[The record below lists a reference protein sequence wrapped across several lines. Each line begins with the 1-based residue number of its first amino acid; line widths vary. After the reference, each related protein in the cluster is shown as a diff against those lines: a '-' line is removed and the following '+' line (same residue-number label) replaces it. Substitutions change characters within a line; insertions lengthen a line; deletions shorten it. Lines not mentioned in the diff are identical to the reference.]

1 MSRKIEKIEMR
12 LWSLKGNVNDGN
24 VLGMLKM
31 KKNVFKIT
39 NVYVFYRIFEIIKA
53 VHNLWLKF
61 FGLKASQ

>member
-1 MSRKIEKIEMR
+1 
-12 LWSLKGNVNDGN
+12 
-24 VLGMLKM
+24 M

-39 NVYVFYRIFEIIKA
+39 DVYVFYRIFEIIKA

>member
-1 MSRKIEKIEMR
+1 
-12 LWSLKGNVNDGN
+12 
-24 VLGMLKM
+24 M

-61 FGLKASQ
+61 FGLKASQQHKMTQTVFSRKKMVSRLW